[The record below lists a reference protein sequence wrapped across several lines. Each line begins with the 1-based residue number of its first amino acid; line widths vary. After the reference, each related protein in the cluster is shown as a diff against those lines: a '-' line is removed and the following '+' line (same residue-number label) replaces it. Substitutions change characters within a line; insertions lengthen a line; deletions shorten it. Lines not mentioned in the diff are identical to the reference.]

1 MVSIKDVAREAGVAI
16 STVSKVL
23 NHYPN
28 VSEETRDR
36 VNEAVEKLNFV
47 PNAVAAALSSKQAG
61 RVALLLNPTMKAG
74 QMDEIILQTMTGTLA
89 AASEHRMDI
98 ITVFYPMIAEKSYEE
113 TLQYFRVQSISGII
127 CYGISEHDRLLRQLS
142 GSGEFK
148 MVTIDAPLV
157 NENTST
163 VSVDNESAQYEVADR
178 MIMENHCQS
187 VLYLSGG
194 SQIAVSAR
202 RLQGMRRLAKEKDLA
217 LTVRTADFSEK
228 KAGELTKRYALNR
241 DAIVCA
247 SDMMALGAMHT
258 LTEMDIFRPVCGFD
272 GLTLMGYAGKQ
283 MYTVRQ
289 DFYHMAQIAVE
300 ELQRLLAG
308 GSGQSLT
315 APHRIVRIAYE
326 DVIQ

>member
-157 NENTST
+157 NQNTST

-178 MIMENHCQS
+178 MITENHCQS

-228 KAGELTKRYALNR
+228 KAGELTKRYALHR

-308 GSGQSLT
+308 CSGQSLT